1 MVAAVVAAEVDAAAE
16 TAAAGDVVFERDV
29 GPVLEMLVEGV

>member
-1 MVAAVVAAEVDAAAE
+1 MMMITATVE
-16 TAAAGDVVFERDV
+16 AAAGDVVFERDV

>member
-1 MVAAVVAAEVDAAAE
+1 MMMMMLTAAATAE